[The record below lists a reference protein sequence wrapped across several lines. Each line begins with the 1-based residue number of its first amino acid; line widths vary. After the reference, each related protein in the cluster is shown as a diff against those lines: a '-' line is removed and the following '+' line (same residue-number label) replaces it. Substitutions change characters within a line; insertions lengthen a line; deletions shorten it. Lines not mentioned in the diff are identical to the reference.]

1 MSHLGKMEVFDKP
14 KSKWP
19 YWILYKEN
27 QSDNWVHSI
36 DFQHVMLKINLR
48 RDKIPV
54 VVERQWGQYTG
65 WGGRKHKKQYG
76 ILYKFL
82 TSEDRLIFLMSQE
95 KNNELQ

>member
-1 MSHLGKMEVFDKP
+1 MSLGKLEVLERP

-19 YWILYKEN
+19 YWLLYKEAK
-27 QSDNWVHSI
+27 SDEWVHSV
-36 DFQHVMLKINLR
+36 DYHHFMLKLDLM

-65 WGGRKHKKQYG
+65 WSGRKHKKQYG

-82 TSEDRLIFLMSQE
+82 KEEDRLIFLMSQE
-95 KNNELQ
+95 SDNELS